1 MTTEVLQVVAGV
13 AFTAMLT
20 AGVTYRWLNK
30 TTAALDAIPGLVD
43 TAREA
48 MTAAKAAHNRLD
60 AQVLDMG
67 QRFERY
73 GDRLTRMEARWDS
86 HDREQDRRDKDLGE
100 RLERLEAKLDA
111 LLERH

>member
-13 AFTAMLT
+13 AFTAILT

-48 MTAAKAAHNRLD
+48 LGTAKAAHNRLD

-67 QRFERY
+67 QRFERH

-86 HDREQDRRDKDLGE
+86 HDREQDRRDKDLAD
-100 RLERLEAKLDA
+100 RFDRLEAKIDA